1 MRAGSSPRARAGTKV
16 VTDPL
21 SHLRVDLAWLLMVAE
36 HKTPGD
42 PQVTDWGALV
52 AAVSRHE
59 AEIFGVAVYDTPQDR
74 AAALL
79 QLLLHVPA
87 LERSN
92 ALFASAVAYGYLVAG
107 GVKVVTSAEQVR
119 DLARL
124 VKGGEASVGDIA
136 RELRQWSL

>member
-1 MRAGSSPRARAGTKV
+1 MSS
-16 VTDPL
+16 
-21 SHLRVDLAWLLMVAE
+21 LRVDLAWLLMIAE
-36 HKTPGD
+36 QKTPGD

-59 AEIFGVAVYDTPQDR
+59 AEIFGMPVYDSPQAR

-92 ALFASAVAYGYLVAG
+92 AMFASAVAYAYLVSSG
-107 GVKVVTSAEQVR
+107 LKVIISPEQVR

-124 VKGGEASVGDIA
+124 VKSGEATVNEIA
-136 RELRQWSL
+136 QELRRWSL

>member
-1 MRAGSSPRARAGTKV
+1 
-16 VTDPL
+16 L
-21 SHLRVDLAWLLMVAE
+21 SDFRIDLAWLLMIAE
-36 HKTPGD
+36 QKTPGD

-59 AEIFGVAVYDTPQDR
+59 AEIFDIPVYDSPHAR

-92 ALFASAVAYGYLVAG
+92 ALFASAVAYAYLIAS

-124 VKGGEASVGDIA
+124 VKSGEATVHDIA
-136 RELRQWSL
+136 RELRRWGL

>member
-1 MRAGSSPRARAGTKV
+1 MNSVARTGTRDV
-16 VTDPL
+16 ADPL
-21 SHLRVDLAWLLMVAE
+21 SQLRIDLAWLLMVAE
-36 HKTPGD
+36 RKTPGD

-52 AAVSRHE
+52 AAVARHE
-59 AEIFGVAVYDTPQDR
+59 AQIFDVAVYDTPHAR

-92 ALFASAVAYGYLVAG
+92 ALFASAVAYGYLVAS
-107 GVKVVTSAEQVR
+107 GVKVVTTAEQVR
-119 DLARL
+119 ELARL
-124 VKGGEASVGDIA
+124 VKSGEASVHDIT

>member
-1 MRAGSSPRARAGTKV
+1 MSQ
-16 VTDPL
+16 
-21 SHLRVDLAWLLMVAE
+21 LRIDLAWLLMVAE
-36 HKTPGD
+36 RKTPGD

-52 AAVSRHE
+52 AAVARHE
-59 AEIFGVAVYDTPQDR
+59 AQIFDIAVYDTPHAR

-92 ALFASAVAYGYLVAG
+92 ALFASAVAYGYLVAS

-119 DLARL
+119 ELARL
-124 VKGGEASVGDIA
+124 VKSGEAGVHDIT
-136 RELRQWSL
+136 RELRQWSQ

>member
-1 MRAGSSPRARAGTKV
+1 MSDLTI
-16 VTDPL
+16 
-21 SHLRVDLAWLLMVAE
+21 DLAWLLMIAE
-36 HKTPGD
+36 QKTPGD

-52 AAVSRHE
+52 AAVARHD
-59 AEIFGVAVYDTPQDR
+59 AEIFDVPVYDTPQAR

-92 ALFASAVAYGYLVAG
+92 ALFACAVAYAYLVASG
-107 GVKVVTSAEQVR
+107 LKVATSPEQVR

-124 VKGGEASVGDIA
+124 VKTGEATVRDIT
-136 RELRQWSL
+136 RELHRWSR

>member
-1 MRAGSSPRARAGTKV
+1 MNLQI
-16 VTDPL
+16 DL
-21 SHLRVDLAWLLMVAE
+21 SWLLMVAE

-42 PQVTDWGALV
+42 PQVVDWGALV

-59 AEIFGVAVYDTPQDR
+59 AEIFGSPVYSDPHSR

-87 LERSN
+87 LEHSN
-92 ALFASAVAYGYLVAG
+92 AMFASAVAYGYLVASG
-107 GVKVVTSAEQVR
+107 LKIITSPEQVR

-124 VKGGEASVGDIA
+124 VKEGKADVRAIA
-136 RELRQWSL
+136 DELRTWSL

>member
-1 MRAGSSPRARAGTKV
+1 MT
-16 VTDPL
+16 
-21 SHLRVDLAWLLMVAE
+21 LRIDLAWLLMIAE
-36 HKTPGD
+36 RNTPGD

-52 AAVSRHE
+52 AAVSRHD
-59 AEIFGVAVYDTPQDR
+59 AEIFGVPVYADPQDR

-92 ALFASAVAYGYLVAG
+92 AMFASAVAYAYLVASG
-107 GVKVVTSAEQVR
+107 LKVTTSPEQVR

-124 VKGGEASVGDIA
+124 VKDGTADVRAIA
-136 RELRQWSL
+136 DELRTWSL

>member
-1 MRAGSSPRARAGTKV
+1 M
-16 VTDPL
+16 D
-21 SHLRVDLAWLLMVAE
+21 LRIDLAWLLMIAE

-59 AEIFGVAVYDTPQDR
+59 AEIFGMPVYETPHDR

-79 QLLLHVPA
+79 QLLLHIPA

-92 ALFASAVAYGYLVAG
+92 ALFASSVAYAYLVSSG
-107 GVKVVTSAEQVR
+107 LKVVTSPEQVR

-124 VKGGEASVGDIA
+124 VKEDGASVHAIA
-136 RELRQWSL
+136 DQLRQWSL